1 MLAVGVQMGQ
11 TMVNAG
17 VEIRGSLFSSLP
29 SYDTCAEPSEIGIL
43 VNYN

>member
-1 MLAVGVQMGQ
+1 MAARVQMEQ
-11 TMVNAG
+11 TMINEG

-29 SYDTCAEPSEIGIL
+29 SYDTYAEPSEIGIL